1 MKVTLRQIEVFLA
14 VANFS
19 HVGKAAEALNISQSA
34 VSMALS
40 QFEEAVSEK
49 LFDRSS
55 RKIFLNDAG
64 KKLLPFARKAYE
76 AAAEVENFRSDGRV
90 KGRLK
95 IGASTTIGNY
105 LLPFIIGGFA
115 EKFPDTEIVM
125 EVGNTAVISKGVME
139 HELDLGFTEGP
150 VDEDE
155 ITEFFWRKDKLT
167 VFAPVSFIEEN
178 YKPDKPVWI
187 IREKGSGTREVF
199 ESAMEKADIGFKI
212 KMELGHTEAIKKAV
226 EAGLGIGCLS
236 ELAVSGEIGRGV
248 FRRLNFK
255 NADFSRDFN
264 FIFRKDKHFTASMK
278 ALIDYCLKEGI
289 KTAGYPD

>member
-1 MKVTLRQIEVFLA
+1 MNITLRQIEVFLA

-19 HVGKAAEALNISQSA
+19 HVGRAAEALNISQSA

-40 QFEEAVSEK
+40 QFEDTVSEK

-64 KKLLPFARKAYE
+64 KKLLPFARKAFE
-76 AAAEVENFRSDGRV
+76 AAAEVENFRSDGKI

-105 LLPFIIGGFA
+105 LMPFVIGGFA
-115 EKFPDTEIVM
+115 EKFPDTEVVM
-125 EVGNTAVISKGVME
+125 EVANTAVIARGVLE

-155 ITEFFWRKDKLT
+155 ITEFFWRKDRLT
-167 VFAPVSFIEEN
+167 VFSPKSFIEES
-178 YKPDKPVWI
+178 YKPDRPVWI

-199 ESAMEKADIGFKI
+199 EAAMSKAGIGFKI

-236 ELAVSGEIGRGV
+236 ELAVSGEINRGV
-248 FRRLNFK
+248 FRRLCFK
-255 NADFSRDFN
+255 NADFSRN
-264 FIFRKDKHFTASMK
+264 LNIIIRKDKHLTASMK
-278 ALIDYCLKEGI
+278 AFIDYCLKEDI